1 MNHLLKNGWVYNTL
15 IFAFFGLCG
24 SSTVVGQQSENE
36 VVEKGTVNWTN
47 DLDVAKQ
54 ESKKTGKPLFLLFQE
69 IPG

>member
-15 IFAFFGLCG
+15 IFTFFGLCG
-24 SSTVVGQQSENE
+24 SSIVVGQQSENE